1 MLSITVTEAW
11 KSAHPGAAIG
21 LLEVSGV
28 DNTIASAELEARK
41 REVEAQLREKYKN
54 YTRQDFL
61 SIPTMLAYVQYYKR
75 FSKTCHVL
83 QQVES
88 IALKNKNLPTVS
100 PLVDANFMA
109 EVDTLAL
116 AAGHDVSKLQG
127 SILIDVAQNG
137 EQMTQMNGASKEI
150 YAGDMVMKD
159 EHGICC
165 CIIYGQDNLSP
176 ISSETTHALYVVYAP
191 VGVPVESVEAQLRAL
206 EENIRLFSPSHAVEQ
221 SRVLTNS

>member
-11 KSAHPGAAIG
+11 KSAHPGASIG

-61 SIPTMLAYVQYYKR
+61 SIPAMLAYVQYYKR
-75 FSKTCHVL
+75 FSKTYHVL

-100 PLVDANFMA
+100 PLVDSNFIA

-127 SILIDVAQNG
+127 SILIDVAQKG
-137 EQMTQMNGASKEI
+137 DQMTQMNGASKEI
-150 YAGDMVMKD
+150 YEGDMVMKD

-165 CIIYGQDNLSP
+165 CTSMGRIIF
-176 ISSETTHALYVVYAP
+176 
-191 VGVPVESVEAQLRAL
+191 
-206 EENIRLFSPSHAVEQ
+206 RLFHPRQLMRCMSCMRLWVFPLNLCKCNCKRLKQIFVCLRLLS
-221 SRVLTNS
+221 L

>member
-11 KSAHPGAAIG
+11 KSVHPGAAIG

-28 DNTIASAELEARK
+28 DNTIASAELEACK
-41 REVEAQLREKYKN
+41 REVEVQLREKYKN

-75 FSKTCHVL
+75 FSKTYHVL

-88 IALKNKNLPTVS
+88 LALKNKNLPTVS
-100 PLVDANFMA
+100 PLVDSNFIA

-116 AAGHDVSKLQG
+116 AAGHDVAKLQG
-127 SILIDVAQNG
+127 AILMDVASSGDQL
-137 EQMTQMNGASKEI
+137 TQMNGVVKEL
-150 YAGDMVMKD
+150 YADDMVMKD

-191 VGVPVESVEAQLRAL
+191 VGVPVESVEAQLRAI
-206 EENIRLFSPSHAVEQ
+206 EANIRLFAPSAVVEQ
-221 SRVLTNS
+221 SRVITN

>member
-11 KSAHPGAAIG
+11 KSAHPGASIG

-41 REVEAQLREKYKN
+41 REVEAHLREKYKN

-61 SIPTMLAYVQYYKR
+61 SIPAMLAYVQYYKR
-75 FSKTCHVL
+75 FSKTYHVL

-100 PLVDANFMA
+100 LLVDSNFIA
-109 EVDTLAL
+109 EVETLAL

-127 SILIDVAQNG
+127 SILIDVAQKG
-137 EQMTQMNGASKEI
+137 DQMTQMNGASKEI
-150 YAGDMVMKD
+150 YEGDMVMKD

-191 VGVPVESVEAQLRAL
+191 VGVPVESVEAQLRAI
-206 EENIRLFSPSHAVEQ
+206 ETNIRLFAPSAVVEQ
-221 SRVLTNS
+221 SRAITN

>member
-1 MLSITVTEAW
+1 MLSITITEAW
-11 KSAHPGAAIG
+11 KSAHPGASIG

-28 DNTIASAELEARK
+28 DNTIASAELEVRK
-41 REVEAQLREKYKN
+41 AEVESQLREKYKN

-61 SIPTMLAYVQYYKR
+61 SIPAMLAYVQYYKR
-75 FSKTCHVL
+75 FSKTYHVL

-100 PLVDANFMA
+100 PLVDSNFIA

-127 SILIDVAQNG
+127 SILIDVAQKG
-137 EQMTQMNGASKEI
+137 DQMTQMNGASKEI
-150 YAGDMVMKD
+150 YEGDMVMKD
-159 EHGICC
+159 EHGLCC

-191 VGVPVESVEAQLRAL
+191 VDVPVESVQAQLRAI
-206 EENIRLFSPSHAVEQ
+206 EANIRLFAPSVVVEQ
-221 SRVLTNS
+221 SRVITN